1 MSTNF
6 ISILEKN
13 LSSKERIQHSIRVSD
28 TAVAL
33 AKKYNFDEE
42 KAYTAGILHDI
53 AKDIA
58 LERALIIAREHNF
71 PLSESEILNK
81 KLLHAPIGALIAEND
96 IGISNVEICEAIRW
110 HTTGKANMNTLE
122 KIIYIAD
129 MIEPE
134 RKYKELAELKELA
147 FQDLDKAMIF
157 AVKYSLNKLIESG
170 RNIDHNSIE
179 CYNYLINPANN

>member
-13 LSSKERIQHSIRVSD
+13 LSSKERIQHSIRVAD

-110 HTTGKANMNTLE
+110 HTTGKANMSTLE

-134 RKYKELAELKELA
+134 RKYKELSELKELA
-147 FQDLDKAMIF
+147 FSDINKAMLLGVSISIKKL
-157 AVKYSLNKLIESG
+157 VDLN
-170 RNIDHNSIE
+170 RNIDPNSID
-179 CYNYLINPANN
+179 CYNYLIKN